1 MSDAGFVAPPAL
13 PPQDRGSIL
22 KGFGIAAAVNIGA
35 VILGVITIVAVVGIF
50 LLLGIGLVQAAW
62 IIPLILHFR
71 KMGKPE
77 TAKGVIIAAAIT
89 FLLNAGCYGLIAVVG
104 LGSMR

>member
-1 MSDAGFVAPPAL
+1 MSDAGFAAPPAL
-13 PPQDRGSIL
+13 PPADRGSIL

-35 VILGVITIVAVVGIF
+35 VVMGVITIAAVIGIF
-50 LLLGIGLVQAAW
+50 VLLGIGLVQAAW
-62 IIPLILHFR
+62 IIPLVLHFR

-89 FLLNAGCYGLIAVVG
+89 FLLNAGCYGFIAVVG
-104 LGSMR
+104 LNIK

>member
-1 MSDAGFVAPPAL
+1 MSDPGVAAPPAVPL
-13 PPQDRGSIL
+13 HDRGSIL
-22 KGFGIAAAVNIGA
+22 RGFGIAAAVNVGA
-35 VILGVITIVAVVGIF
+35 VILGAITIVAFVGIF
-50 LLLGIGLVQAAW
+50 LLLGIGLIQAAW
-62 IIPLILHFR
+62 IIPLIVHFR

-104 LGSMR
+104 LNIK

>member
-1 MSDAGFVAPPAL
+1 ML
-13 PPQDRGSIL
+13 PQPDRGSIL
-22 KGFGIAAAVNIGA
+22 KGFGIAAAVNVGA
-35 VILGVITIVAVVGIF
+35 VIIGVITIAAVIGIF
-50 LLLGIGLVQAAW
+50 LLLGIGLIQAAW

-77 TAKGVIIAAAIT
+77 TAKGIIIAAAIT

-104 LGSMR
+104 LNIK